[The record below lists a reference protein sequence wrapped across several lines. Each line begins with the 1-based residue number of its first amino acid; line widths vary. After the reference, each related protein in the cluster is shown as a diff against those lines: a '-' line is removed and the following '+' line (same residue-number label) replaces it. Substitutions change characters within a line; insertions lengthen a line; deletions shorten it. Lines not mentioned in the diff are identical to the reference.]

1 MTDTTSYSPAL
12 IPAARTLAAR
22 GALDKD
28 LATAFGVSFTTIR
41 AWKQQHPDF
50 AAACRLSPEAAD
62 AAVERA
68 LFRLATGHD
77 RETEQLALKDGELIR
92 TTVTE
97 HVPPNDKA
105 AIFWLRIRRP
115 ERWAAPMVIRRAGP
129 DDLTPTEETLR
140 EIEHVAYEAWS
151 AAIDGEPEMAGDADT
166 LARVDAL
173 APATAPA
180 DDTDPLQILETLAP
194 HPSSQRKLGSLS
206 TIDRSLVESDPSF
219 RWDDGKEESDTL
231 PHRIHP
237 PLPAPIT
244 APLVET
250 IDADP
255 PAPAARYA
263 PAFVPLARALAGQGA
278 LDRDLA
284 HAFGVTTTTIRQWTL
299 RHAAFGQAV
308 RLPKDVADDAV
319 EAALFARATGYS
331 HVREKLL
338 RNDDGDIIRTRT
350 RVEQPPS
357 LAAILFWLSRCPD
370 HRWSLNARPDLD
382 PDEAAALI
390 AETRE
395 RVADYD
401 LHRRHW
407 RTHGC
412 APPGRDE
419 PEPPEWLWDDEDLAG
434 DEDEDAS
441 GFNPAQTPR
450 TCPHAPDYA

>member
-1 MTDTTSYSPAL
+1 MSQIAAYSPAL
-12 IPAARTLAAR
+12 IPAARTLAER

-41 AWKQQHPDF
+41 AWKQQHPEF

-77 RETEQLALKDGELIR
+77 REIEQVTLRDGELIR

-105 AIFWLRIRRP
+105 AAFWLRIRRP

-140 EIEHVAYEAWS
+140 EIEHVAYEAWC
-151 AAIDGEPEMAGDADT
+151 AAIDGEPEMEGDADT
-166 LARVDAL
+166 LARIDAL
-173 APATAPA
+173 APATA
-180 DDTDPLQILETLAP
+180 DDTDPLQFLAD
-194 HPSSQRKLGSLS
+194 HPPPQGEG
-206 TIDRSLVESDPSF
+206 DRAEHGGGVPAYDRRRARSGGEPLHQPAAGPPPPAGEDEMAEPTA
-219 RWDDGKEESDTL
+219 SDTL

-237 PLPAPIT
+237 PLPDPIT
-244 APLVET
+244 APLVEP

-255 PAPAARYA
+255 PAPASRYD

-284 HAFGVTTTTIRQWTL
+284 RAFGVTTTTIRQWTL
-299 RHAAFGQAV
+299 RHAAFGQAT

-419 PEPPEWLWDDEDLAG
+419 PEPPEWLWDEEHEFDDDE
-434 DEDEDAS
+434 S
-441 GFNPAQTPR
+441 
-450 TCPHAPDYA
+450 

>member
-1 MTDTTSYSPAL
+1 MTDYSPAL
-12 IPAARTLAAR
+12 IPVARTLAAR

-28 LATAFGVSFTTIR
+28 LATAFGVPFTTIR

-105 AIFWLRIRRP
+105 AAFWLRIRRP

-140 EIEHVAYEAWS
+140 EIEHVAYEAWC

-166 LARVDAL
+166 LARIDAL
-173 APATAPA
+173 APATAPT
-180 DDTDPLQILETLAP
+180 DDIDPLQILETPAP
-194 HPSSQRKLGSLS
+194 YPSSQRKLGSLS
-206 TIDRSLVESDPSF
+206 TGDRPTVESDPSL

-244 APLVET
+244 APLVEP

-255 PAPAARYA
+255 PAPAARYD

-284 HAFGVTTTTIRQWTL
+284 RAFGVTTTTIRQWTL

-331 HVREKLL
+331 HVREKIF

-357 LAAILFWLSRCPD
+357 LTAILFWLSRCPD
-370 HRWSLNARPDLD
+370 QRWSLNARPDLD

-419 PEPPEWLWDDEDLAG
+419 PEPPEWQWDEAEDWDEA
-434 DEDEDAS
+434 A
-441 GFNPAQTPR
+441 
-450 TCPHAPDYA
+450 